1 MTTEAQ
7 ITEGEL
13 ALILEALDD
22 AAYYRDSRARVL
34 KTAVNRRTRRLPQSE
49 TPGTSTMDQ
58 QGAAT
63 DNHRRKA
70 QAYEALA
77 LKLRRSSR

>member
-34 KTAVNRRTRRLPQSE
+34 KTAVKRRTRRLPQSE
-49 TPGTSTMDQ
+49 TPGTSTIQ
-58 QGAAT
+58 QGTAT